1 MESMIETAHEILLN
15 QSEPVPF
22 INLYNQVSEK
32 LGFTPAQH
40 DDNIAHF
47 FSDLSLD
54 NRFISR
60 PKNSWDLKK
69 RHSTQ
74 DKKIDLEALS
84 LEDEDEEL
92 EVEEMEDEVLDEDAD
107 EDGFEESDEEL
118 IDEDEDED

>member
-1 MESMIETAHEILLN
+1 MESMIETAHEILSGL
-15 QSEPVPF
+15 SEPVAF
-22 INLYNQVSEK
+22 INLYNQVSDK

-60 PKNSWDLKK
+60 PNNSWDLKK

-84 LEDEDEEL
+84 LEDEEEEIEEDNLEDTDESEVIEEIDDDEE
-92 EVEEMEDEVLDEDAD
+92 EEPLD
-107 EDGFEESDEEL
+107 
-118 IDEDEDED
+118 